1 MSKRHSAKYKIDRAM
16 GENLWGRS
24 KSPVNKRSYGP
35 GQHGQRRKQ
44 KVSDF
49 GLQLKAKQKLKGY
62 YGNIT
67 EKQFAKTYEEA
78 ARKKGN
84 TSESLIGLLEARLD
98 AVVYR
103 AKFVPTVWAARQFV
117 NHGHVTVNGKKVNI
131 ASYSVKVGDIV
142 EVKEKSRAMAL
153 VLEAQQS
160 SERDVP
166 DYLEIGDRGFSVRF
180 VRVPELADV
189 PFPVKM
195 EPNLVVEYYSS
206 YGRLSS
212 PS

>member
-35 GQHGQRRKQ
+35 GQHGQRRKS

-78 ARKKGN
+78 ARRKGN
-84 TSESLIGLLEARLD
+84 TSELLDRKS
-98 AVVYR
+98 VV
-103 AKFVPTVWAARQFV
+103 
-117 NHGHVTVNGKKVNI
+117 
-131 ASYSVKVGDIV
+131 
-142 EVKEKSRAMAL
+142 
-153 VLEAQQS
+153 
-160 SERDVP
+160 
-166 DYLEIGDRGFSVRF
+166 
-180 VRVPELADV
+180 
-189 PFPVKM
+189 
-195 EPNLVVEYYSS
+195 
-206 YGRLSS
+206 
-212 PS
+212 